1 MQRDLKYLFLERLL
15 DHHVLK
21 VLKICLADT
30 MLNVRV
36 GCLESF
42 SKIGYVSLIKNLLYL
57 REDSL
62 NRL

>member
-15 DHHVLK
+15 DHNVLK

-30 MLNVRV
+30 VLNVRV

-42 SKIGYVSLIKNLLYL
+42 SKIGYVSLNLLYI

>member
-15 DHHVLK
+15 DHSVLK
-21 VLKICLADT
+21 VLKICLGDT
-30 MLNVRV
+30 VLNVRV

-42 SKIGYVSLIKNLLYL
+42 SKIEHESLIKKLLYL

-62 NRL
+62 HHL